1 MTPIYACQNCE
12 WKGTEAELAPYS
24 DMEKRLEP
32 GDTVPE
38 GECPECGACC
48 WPEETPADIAAE
60 KARQAGPALLAAL
73 QGLVAAVVDGEGSA
87 VLLALS
93 QAQMAIEEATK

>member
-1 MTPIYACQNCE
+1 MTPKFVGKAKFTSE
-12 WKGTEAELAPYS
+12 PAAAFDPTLEGYS
-24 DMEKRLEP
+24 DP
-32 GDTVPE
+32 
-38 GECPECGACC
+38 
-48 WPEETPADIAAE
+48 TPADIAAE

-73 QGLVAAVVDGEGSA
+73 QGLVAAVVDADGMA